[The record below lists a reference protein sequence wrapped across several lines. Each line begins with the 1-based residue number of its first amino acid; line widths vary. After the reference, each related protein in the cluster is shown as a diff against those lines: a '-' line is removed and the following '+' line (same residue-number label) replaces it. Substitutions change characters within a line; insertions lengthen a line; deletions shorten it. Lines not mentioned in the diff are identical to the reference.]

1 MHQRRLRDC
10 LELKATAEDILL
22 QRPTAARR
30 RTREFAA
37 AWLLDELN
45 LKKCVG
51 WDGAMQSVDE
61 VRTTQEMRQE
71 YGTCY
76 VVGTWLD
83 DAGCADHIGGP
94 DAYDREIAR
103 QQHIFHLPSH
113 TSGSLPLHPVFST
126 EHDFVWCLPPA
137 PFWWEQAM
145 RQVRWT
151 LYHAATEAANQG
163 GSLRLRPPPKTKP
176 DPFLL
181 RHAVVIA
188 NADPHGG
195 QALRRIQRLFLG
207 WSDYDDLSGYE
218 NFGWWDLQGDPE
230 NADQEEADEIDLD
243 PDSDEADD
251 FAECTSPYA

>member
-1 MHQRRLRDC
+1 MTAHQISLSLSQISRSTSDL
-10 LELKATAEDILL
+10 
-22 QRPTAARR
+22 
-30 RTREFAA
+30 
-37 AWLLDELN
+37 
-45 LKKCVG
+45 
-51 WDGAMQSVDE
+51 S
-61 VRTTQEMRQE
+61 
-71 YGTCY
+71 
-76 VVGTWLD
+76 
-83 DAGCADHIGGP
+83 
-94 DAYDREIAR
+94 
-103 QQHIFHLPSH
+103 QHIFHLPSH

-188 NADPHGG
+188 NADPHGV

-207 WSDYDDLSGYE
+207 WSDYDDLSGYH
-218 NFGWWDLQGDPE
+218 
-230 NADQEEADEIDLD
+230 EATRTLD
-243 PDSDEADD
+243 GGTSRETPRTPIRRRQMRSTWTRIATRVT
-251 FAECTSPYA
+251 TSPSASAVTSDRRVQRALLVVLTCLL